1 MRNFQDTFETH
12 QRSFISA
19 FLTCMTVSL
28 KIQSY
33 KFENISLCFLIP
45 KKCRAMF
52 LFYSL
57 LGFLARI
64 PFYYETNLSE
74 LMNFYLPWTHHKT
87 YGFMIISGRINVNSL
102 KIVSSWKHILVSLS
116 NSDLIVTYFKPM
128 VFFYTP
134 GFFCFHRD
142 YK

>member
-1 MRNFQDTFETH
+1 M
-12 QRSFISA
+12 
-19 FLTCMTVSL
+19 L
-28 KIQSY
+28 
-33 KFENISLCFLIP
+33 
-45 KKCRAMF
+45 

-142 YK
+142 YKWSIGLQWVNDLLKKNLL